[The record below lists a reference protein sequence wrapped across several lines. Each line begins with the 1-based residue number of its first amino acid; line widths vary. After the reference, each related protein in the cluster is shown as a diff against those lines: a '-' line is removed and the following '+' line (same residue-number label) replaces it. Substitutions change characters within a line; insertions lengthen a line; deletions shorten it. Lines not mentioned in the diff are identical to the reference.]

1 MQFGREAPALS
12 VFSVE
17 RLVSEDLVFQRK
29 LCMCFCCFSRI
40 LTMLRLLSH
49 RPFTTEARFD
59 SRPVCVES
67 MVNEMAVC
75 CVFSGMLPFYTVLI
89 IQSMLHTHAFAT
101 ESI

>member
-1 MQFGREAPALS
+1 VQFGREAPSLS
-12 VFSVE
+12 VFCVE
-17 RLVSEDLVFQRK
+17 RLASEDLVFQRK
-29 LCMCFCCFSRI
+29 LFMCFCCIFRLLSV
-40 LTMLRLLSH
+40 LRLLSH

-75 CVFSGMLPFYTVLI
+75 CVFSGMLLLYTVLI
-89 IQSMLHTHAFAT
+89 IQSVLHTHVFAT